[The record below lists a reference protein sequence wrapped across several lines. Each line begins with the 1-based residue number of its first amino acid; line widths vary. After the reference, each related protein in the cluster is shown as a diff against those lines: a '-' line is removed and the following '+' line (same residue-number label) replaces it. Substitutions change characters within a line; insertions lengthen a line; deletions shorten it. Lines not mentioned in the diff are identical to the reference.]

1 MRTDQLIDRL
11 ADQPTQGPAPATTLA
26 GALGLGVAVSFVVM
40 LAWLRL
46 RPDLIAAA
54 TTAAFWMKLV
64 YAAATATIA
73 FLVAEHLS
81 RPTGSVRPSALL
93 VVLPLL
99 VLLGFALIQL
109 GSAAQADRMHLL
121 MGNSWTVCPGR
132 IIVLSLPILGVV
144 FAAFRR
150 LAPTNLAAAGVA
162 AGLLAGAAGTV
173 VYALHCDESAA
184 PFVVVWYTLG
194 MASVGLL
201 GGLLGRPL
209 LRW

>member
-1 MRTDQLIDRL
+1 
-11 ADQPTQGPAPATTLA
+11 
-26 GALGLGVAVSFVVM
+26 M